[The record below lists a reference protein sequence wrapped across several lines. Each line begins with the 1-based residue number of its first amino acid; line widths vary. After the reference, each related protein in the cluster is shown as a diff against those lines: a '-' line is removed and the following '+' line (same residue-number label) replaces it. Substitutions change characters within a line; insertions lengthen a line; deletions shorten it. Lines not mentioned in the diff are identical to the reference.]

1 VYGLIAKITI
11 AEGKRG
17 EMIDILKASAAAI
30 PGCHRYVI
38 AKDAADANVVWVTE
52 VWDSQT
58 SHDSSVALP
67 AVQAAIPRARAIAFR
82 SAVLGSAPAR
92 LKRRVSFACTLPCQR
107 STLPRREDLG
117 PAMVI
122 RSKRPPRHSP
132 TR

>member
-67 AVQAAIPRARAIAFR
+67 AAQAAIPRARAIVTRFEKV
-82 SAVLGSAPAR
+82 AVTEPVWDAASDGVP
-92 LKRRVSFACTLPCQR
+92 K
-107 STLPRREDLG
+107 G
-117 PAMVI
+117 
-122 RSKRPPRHSP
+122 
-132 TR
+132 